1 MGVFSLPSPCR
12 RGDWGEVVTH
22 YEYSGT
28 NYNMTS
34 ELHQRHIPFEGCHNF
49 RDVGGYK
56 AINGSMVGWR
66 RLYRSSEIHYMT
78 DADVTHARDS
88 LGVTTA
94 IDLRQPSVAARDGER
109 YLTRPPV
116 RYHNIALI
124 DDGDAASDLEPAD
137 PIPMTVDYLQRLEQP
152 QYGGGIINAIKTIAE
167 PDALP
172 AVFHCSAGK
181 DRTGLLAAVLLGVL
195 GVADEDIVRDY
206 AITARYMHRL
216 VDHWWLTDRKSS
228 AKYFNRLPPYMYD
241 ARPETMEYVLTTLY
255 REYGSMQGYFEAQ
268 GGDAALIRRLEDIL
282 LGCVDIWCI
291 MDTCQRLN
299 YAMNNGQKSLNFC
312 AHAQTSTLE
321 RRTIAGATSRPS
333 CGWHE
338 VVLLGDCCLSTTVT
352 GTAYISASHAGVKRV
367 YGNECISILCK
378 TPIWSMSS
386 LIAL

>member
-1 MGVFSLPSPCR
+1 LGVFSLPSPCR

-88 LGVTTA
+88 LGVTTV

-137 PIPMTVDYLQRLEQP
+137 PIPMTVDYLQRLDNRNMAGALSTQLRRLP
-152 QYGGGIINAIKTIAE
+152 SRTPCQQCSIA
-167 PDALP
+167 
-172 AVFHCSAGK
+172 
-181 DRTGLLAAVLLGVL
+181 LLAK
-195 GVADEDIVRDY
+195 
-206 AITARYMHRL
+206 TAP
-216 VDHWWLTDRKSS
+216 DC
-228 AKYFNRLPPYMYD
+228 LPPCCSESL
-241 ARPETMEYVLTTLY
+241 AWPTRISLETTRLRPV
-255 REYGSMQGYFEAQ
+255 
-268 GGDAALIRRLEDIL
+268 
-282 LGCVDIWCI
+282 
-291 MDTCQRLN
+291 TC
-299 YAMNNGQKSLNFC
+299 
-312 AHAQTSTLE
+312 
-321 RRTIAGATSRPS
+321 
-333 CGWHE
+333 
-338 VVLLGDCCLSTTVT
+338 T
-352 GTAYISASHAGVKRV
+352 G
-367 YGNECISILCK
+367 
-378 TPIWSMSS
+378 S
-386 LIAL
+386 LITGG